1 MKIDKIINNNIV
13 SAYDTDGKEVV
24 IMGRGLGYK
33 AKIGQTIPKERI
45 EKVFKMDD
53 QNSVDKLKSLFKD
66 LPLEHIQISN
76 DIVMYAMKNLNKKL
90 NKNIYITLTDHICFA
105 IDRYKKGFE
114 FTNPLKW
121 EVKRLYKN
129 EYRIGMYA
137 VELINKRAGV
147 QLLDDEAAS
156 IALHIV
162 NAEYNTSPSEAI
174 NITTLLENVLCIVKN
189 FFDIELDEDSL
200 HYERFITHMMYL
212 ARRIFKKQQ
221 LDDNEAEY
229 MSMIRNL
236 YPEDYKCSYEISD
249 YIEKEFKRKL
259 TEEELMYLTLHIK
272 RVRTDEN

>member
-1 MKIDKIINNNIV
+1 
-13 SAYDTDGKEVV
+13 
-24 IMGRGLGYK
+24 
-33 AKIGQTIPKERI
+33 
-45 EKVFKMDD
+45 
-53 QNSVDKLKSLFKD
+53 
-66 LPLEHIQISN
+66 
-76 DIVMYAMKNLNKKL
+76 
-90 NKNIYITLTDHICFA
+90 
-105 IDRYKKGFE
+105 
-114 FTNPLKW
+114 
-121 EVKRLYKN
+121 
-129 EYRIGMYA
+129 
-137 VELINKRAGV
+137 
-147 QLLDDEAAS
+147 
-156 IALHIV
+156 
-162 NAEYNTSPSEAI
+162 
-174 NITTLLENVLCIVKN
+174 VKN